1 MHQEEM
7 IALVKQGFE
16 AAMKGDYDTLRPLLN
31 EDIITSGPMQPE
43 THGIDEL
50 ITLMKQ
56 QAQLGLTWEHE
67 YEGALADENRVVLLH
82 HTKVIREGRTL
93 VDMHPVQVFEIRDG
107 KASKIT
113 MYTSEPEKLSQVM
126 A

>member
-7 IALVKQGFE
+7 IARVKKGFE
-16 AAMKGDYDTLRPLLN
+16 AAMKGDYDTLRPLLD

-43 THGIDEL
+43 THGADEL

-56 QAQLGLTWEHE
+56 QNQLGWTWEAE
-67 YEGALADENRVVLLH
+67 YEGALADENRVVLLL
-82 HTKVIREGRTL
+82 HTKVTREGRTL
-93 VDMHPVQVFEIRDG
+93 DMHPVQVFEIRDG

-113 MYTSEPEKLSQVM
+113 MYTSEPEKLSQLM
-126 A
+126 T